1 MILYYSTKLVN
12 EMMAYF
18 HLKSSSYFYVN
29 IIIVEALVGML
40 RVSPPFQAP
49 PIHASCMVRGV
60 LATNFG
66 WTIYTV
72 LEATQPNTFL

>member
-40 RVSPPFQAP
+40 RVSPFFQAP
-49 PIHASCMVRGV
+49 PIMHGKRSSSYQLRLDHIYSVRGDP
-60 LATNFG
+60 
-66 WTIYTV
+66 
-72 LEATQPNTFL
+72 TQYLSVT